1 MQSATNSYIL
11 TARREAGMM
20 SSSEADLTHLAEEE
34 IDRQRAWQLLAR
46 IFVIAGGI
54 GWFASAA
61 LLIERIQ
68 SLQDP
73 TENPSCDISPFVSCG
88 ALFDRWQASLFG
100 FPNAIL
106 GVAGFVVPIVIG
118 LGIMAGANFK
128 NWFWRGAVV
137 GLGAAWIFVTW
148 LFTQSIYNIGV
159 LCPYCLVVWVATIPM
174 WWTVLIITITQGYWG
189 AKIRNLVSNWGI
201 SFLPA
206 IIILN
211 YGVIAFLIIQ
221 ELGSRIASSF

>member
-1 MQSATNSYIL
+1 MAFTNSKNEPEF
-11 TARREAGMM
+11 TDAAAQ
-20 SSSEADLTHLAEEE
+20 SKDL
-34 IDRQRAWQLLAR
+34 DRAWRLLAR
-46 IFVIAGGI
+46 VFVVAGGI
-54 GWFASAA
+54 GWFASFA
-61 LLIERIQ
+61 LLVERVQ
-68 SLQDP
+68 SLKNP
-73 TENPSCDISPFVSCG
+73 SEKPSCDISPFVSCG
-88 ALFDRWQASLFG
+88 PLFDLWQASLFG

-118 LGIMAGANFK
+118 VGMFAGAKFK

-189 AKIRNLVSNWGI
+189 AKIRTLVSNWGI

>member
-11 TARREAGMM
+11 TARREAGIMR
-20 SSSEADLTHLAEEE
+20 SSEADLLNLAEEK

-106 GVAGFVVPIVIG
+106 GVAGFVAPIVIG

-174 WWTVLIITITQGYWG
+174 WWAVLFITITQGYWG

>member
-11 TARREAGMM
+11 TPRREAGIM
-20 SSSEADLTHLAEEE
+20 SSSEADLTNLAEE
-34 IDRQRAWQLLAR
+34 IDRQRAWLLLAR

-106 GVAGFVVPIVIG
+106 GVAGFVAPIVIG